1 MEDMFAEA
9 DLLSEKQKQII
20 MDFMV
25 GQATKPY
32 LESGDKLT
40 FTLNKTIHEND
51 SEKTEVETLFEMDYS
66 TKQWRKLKKS
76 VVLKIPV

>member
-1 MEDMFAEA
+1 MEA
-9 DLLSEKQKQII
+9 DLLSDKQKQII

-25 GQATKPY
+25 GQATKPNN
-32 LESGDKLT
+32 ESGDKIT

-51 SEKTEVETLFEMDYS
+51 CEKTEVETLFEMDYS

-76 VVLKIPV
+76 VVLKMPT